1 MERFSH
7 VNLDLIY
14 GLRGQTRDSWIFSL
28 GRALDYEP
36 QTLSLYPVVVRR
48 MTNIM
53 TSKAHNPELFFSEAE
68 KYEVYDQ
75 NVALM
80 ASKGYR
86 QNPSRVLPR
95 SLAAEPTGRRPR
107 ISRERPC

>member
-1 MERFSH
+1 
-7 VNLDLIY
+7 
-14 GLRGQTRDSWIFSL
+14 
-28 GRALDYEP
+28 
-36 QTLSLYPVVVRR
+36 

-86 QNPSRVLPR
+86 QESFTR
-95 SLAAEPTGRRPR
+95 SPKSLLTAPTGRRPR